1 MKNRSREEILES
13 ILQTIYDNG
22 TKGRSY
28 ILRKAEYEKGYGFLE
43 QLVENGFCTK
53 GPSPVDRTFRG
64 MPLYGY
70 WLTEK
75 GINYLNYL
83 KKQNALIRSNYERYR
98 SGKS

>member
-1 MKNRSREEILES
+1 MKNRSSDEILED
-13 ILQTIYDNG
+13 ILQTIYDKG
-22 TKGRSY
+22 HKGRSY

-43 QLVENGFCTK
+43 ELVTNGFCRK

-64 MPLYGY
+64 LPIHGY

-83 KKQNALIRSNYERYR
+83 RKQNALIRSNGR
-98 SGKS
+98 S